1 VTLAR
6 QRGRRRD
13 FLDQGR
19 RSYVLIARVPV
30 PLVDR
35 RDFKETKLKVVDN
48 KALLLRLKNPAKVTT
63 VIPKSKELSGNRVVV
78 NWGVDETHVLKN
90 LNIQAPSPIEGKY
103 KWTGKHT
110 PFQHQKTTSGFL
122 TLNKRAFCFNEQGTG
137 KTASAIWAADFLLN
151 QGKINRV
158 LVICPLS
165 IMDSAWRKD
174 LFDFAMHRTV
184 DVAYGS
190 AKKRA
195 AIIEGD
201 AEFVIINYDGVE
213 IVADAIANGG
223 FDLIIVDEATH
234 YKNAQTKRWKTLNKL
249 LTTDMWLWL
258 LTGTPAAQS
267 PVDAYGLAKLVNP
280 KGVPRF
286 FGSFRD
292 MVMYKVT
299 NFKWVPKPN
308 ATETVFNALQP
319 AIRYTK
325 DECLDLPDIIYTTRD
340 IPLTRQQEKYYKQ
353 LKDKMIM
360 QAAGE
365 DVTAATAAVNMNKLL
380 QISSGAVYTD
390 SGETIEFDTK
400 HRYKVLR
407 EVIDE
412 SSKKVLIFVPFKH
425 TIDLL
430 TEKLRADGIPTEVI
444 SGAVKAGE
452 RTRIFRDFQQT
463 DNPRVLVIQPQAAAH
478 GVTLTAASTVVW
490 WGPTSSVE
498 TYAQANARVH
508 RAGQDHKCTVVQLQ
522 GSNVE
527 KRVYAL
533 LNNKIDTHT
542 KIIDLYKEILD

>member
-1 VTLAR
+1 MTLAR

-48 KALLLRLKNPAKVTT
+48 KALLLRLKNPGKVTT